1 MRGDT
6 YPKLNIQLNIHNY
19 MPGDNPLVGFHFSV
33 IFELLPQFSIDTK
46 FQSVNGLKVTME
58 TEPYIEGGQNKFKHN
73 LPLRSG
79 YQDLVLK
86 RGLTSNLSGLALWCS
101 KALEDFVFNPANLV
115 VSLLNEKG
123 TPIKV
128 WYVSHAVPLSYE
140 FSEFNAEENKIVIE
154 TITLK
159 YNFFKEIPIPN
170 F

>member
-1 MRGDT
+1 
-6 YPKLNIQLNIHNY
+6 
-19 MPGDNPLVGFHFSV
+19 MPDSNPIPGFYFSV

-58 TEPYIEGGQNKFKHN
+58 TESYTEGGQNKFKHQ

-86 RGLTSNLSGLALWCS
+86 RGLTSDMSGLSMWCNQ
-101 KALEDFVFNPANLV
+101 ALEDFVFYPANLV

-123 TPIKV
+123 NPLKV
-128 WYVSHAVPLSYE
+128 WYVSHAIPLSYE
-140 FSEFNAEENKIVIE
+140 FSDFNAEENKVVIE

-159 YNFFKEIPIPN
+159 YNFFKELPVPN

>member
-1 MRGDT
+1 
-6 YPKLNIQLNIHNY
+6 
-19 MPGDNPLVGFHFSV
+19 MPTDNPIVGFHFSV

-58 TEPYIEGGQNKFKHN
+58 TEAYTEGGQNKFKHN

-86 RGLTSNLSGLALWCS
+86 RGLTSDLSGLSMWCNQ
-101 KALEDFVFNPANLV
+101 ALENFVFYPANLV

-123 TPIKV
+123 IPIKA
-128 WYVSHAVPLSYE
+128 WYVSHAIPLSYDL
-140 FSEFNAEENKIVIE
+140 SDFNAEENKIVIE

-159 YNFFKEIPIPN
+159 YNFFKEIPIPG

>member
-1 MRGDT
+1 MSDSN
-6 YPKLNIQLNIHNY
+6 PI
-19 MPGDNPLVGFHFSV
+19 PGFYFSV

-58 TEPYIEGGQNKFKHN
+58 TEPYTEGGQNKFKHS

-86 RGLTSNLSGLALWCS
+86 RGLTSDMSGLSMWCNQ
-101 KALEDFVFNPANLV
+101 ALEDFVFYPANLV

-123 TPIKV
+123 NPLKV
-128 WYVSHAVPLSYE
+128 WYVSHAIPLSYE
-140 FSEFNAEENKIVIE
+140 FSDFDAEQNKIVIE

-159 YNFFKEIPIPN
+159 YNFFKELPVPG

>member
-1 MRGDT
+1 
-6 YPKLNIQLNIHNY
+6 
-19 MPGDNPLVGFHFSV
+19 MPDSNPIPGFYFSV

-58 TEPYIEGGQNKFKHN
+58 TESYTEGGQNKFKHQ

-86 RGLTSNLSGLALWCS
+86 RGLTSDMSGLSMWCNQ
-101 KALEDFVFNPANLV
+101 ALEDFVFYPANLV

-123 TPIKV
+123 NPLKV
-128 WYVSHAVPLSYE
+128 WYVSHAIPLSYE
-140 FSEFNAEENKIVIE
+140 FSDFNAEENKIVIE

-159 YNFFKEIPIPN
+159 YNFFKELPVAN